1 MKLHTTIHTSVT
13 DMMSGLM
20 MIFLFIAIAYMLEQ
34 EAITK
39 DIKRQNQAMVEIAK
53 VAERSRNHINQDLRQ
68 EFTADFTRW
77 NVQLLDDNSVR
88 FKAPDVLFEPGKAKL
103 KPKYQKILQQ
113 FFPRYVAIL
122 YQHRDDIKVIRIEG
136 HTSSDWGE
144 EQDLRKRFEENF
156 KLSQNRARETLLY
169 SFRLIQDPA
178 QAQWLQGVLMAAGR
192 SFGQLLYQP
201 NTQNEDSAASRRVEF
216 KLITRAEEQ
225 LGRILEQAR
234 SAGSL

>member
-1 MKLHTTIHTSVT
+1 MV
-13 DMMSGLM
+13 
-20 MIFLFIAIAYMLEQ
+20 FLFIAIAYMLEQ

-39 DIKRQNQAMVEIAK
+39 EIKHQNQAMVKIAEL
-53 VAERSRNHINQDLRQ
+53 AEQSRNHINQDLQQ
-68 EFTADFTRW
+68 EFTADFARW

-88 FKAPDVLFEPGKAKL
+88 FKAPDVFFEPGKAELKL
-103 KPKYQKILQQ
+103 KYQEILQQ

-122 YQHRDDIKVIRIEG
+122 YKHRQAIKVIRIEG

-169 SFRLIQDPA
+169 SFRLIKDPG
-178 QAQWLQGVLMAAGR
+178 QVQWLQGVLMAAGR
-192 SFGQLLYQP
+192 SFGQLLHQP

-225 LGRILEQAR
+225 LERILEQAR
-234 SAGSL
+234 SVGSL